1 MWRGTHNYTNS
12 MANNGENT
20 TTVVDRLRNEWNRVL
35 LLFDGSWYT
44 AVGDYWLIYTYYCD
58 QRSFWRIV
66 EVVVCVYV
74 CVNDS
79 PTYFWTRWMIS
90 QNANNWDVQVKS

>member
-44 AVGDYWLIYTYYCD
+44 AVGDY
-58 QRSFWRIV
+58 
-66 EVVVCVYV
+66 
-74 CVNDS
+74 
-79 PTYFWTRWMIS
+79 
-90 QNANNWDVQVKS
+90 